1 MLRALR
7 FPSLPAAGLPAPVL
21 GALWMCGAACSF
33 ALMVNLVRH
42 LTASLDPLQ
51 VVFFRSAFGLLAM
64 LPWLIGRGPAVLRT
78 RRLGLHVLRA
88 AIGIAAMVCWFT
100 TLALLPLA
108 QATALSFTAPIFTSV
123 LAVLVLG
130 EVMRA
135 RRWSATALGF
145 LGALI
150 ILRPGLET
158 LQPAAL
164 LAIATALVWAS
175 STILVKVMARTE
187 SAGAIVTYLALF
199 STPLSFAAALFVWQ
213 TPTLAQLGWAA
224 LLGAAGSAGH
234 LCLTRA
240 LASAD
245 ASAVMPFDYLRLPVV
260 AMIAYVA
267 FGEVPDLWVWLGGG
281 VIALS
286 GLYITHREARRSS
299 SPNPVAAG
307 PGQAPAVPR
316 ANAEV

>member
-21 GALWMCGAACSF
+21 GALWMCGAACAF
-33 ALMVNLVRH
+33 GLMVNLVRH
-42 LTASLDPLQ
+42 LTASFDPLQ
-51 VVFFRSAFGLLAM
+51 VVFFRNAFGLLAM

-78 RRLGLHVLRA
+78 RRLGLHMLRA
-88 AIGIAAMVCWFT
+88 AIGIVAMVCWFT
-100 TLALLPLA
+100 TLSLLPLA

-130 EVMRA
+130 EMMRA
-135 RRWSATALGF
+135 RRWGATALGF
-145 LGALI
+145 LGTLI

-164 LAIATALVWAS
+164 LAIATAMVWAG

-199 STPLSFAAALFVWQ
+199 STPLSFAAAWFVWQ
-213 TPTLAQLGWAA
+213 APSLAELGFAA
-224 LLGAAGSAGH
+224 LLGVAGSAGH

-240 LASAD
+240 LASAE

-260 AMIAYVA
+260 AVIAYVA
-267 FGEVPDLWVWLGGG
+267 FGELPGLWIWLGGG

-286 GLYITHREARRSS
+286 GIYLTHYEARLR
-299 SPNPVAAG
+299 PGAG
-307 PGQAPAVPR
+307 PAAASPETR
-316 ANAEV
+316 S

>member
-1 MLRALR
+1 
-7 FPSLPAAGLPAPVL
+7 
-21 GALWMCGAACSF
+21 MCGAACSF

-51 VVFFRSAFGLLAM
+51 VVFFRTAFGLLAM

-78 RRLGLHVLRA
+78 QRLGLHILRA

-123 LAVLVLG
+123 LAVVVLG

-135 RRWSATALGF
+135 RRWSAIALGF

-187 SAGAIVTYLALF
+187 SAGAIVTYLVLF
-199 STPLSFAAALFVWQ
+199 STPLAFAAACFVWQ
-213 TPTLAQLGWAA
+213 TPTVAQLGWAA
-224 LLGAAGSAGH
+224 LLGVAGSAGH

-240 LASAD
+240 LASAE
-245 ASAVMPFDYLRLPVV
+245 ATAVMPFDYLRLPVV
-260 AMIAYVA
+260 AVIAYLA

-281 VIALS
+281 LIALS
-286 GLYITHREARRSS
+286 GLYITHREARLK
-299 SPNPVAAG
+299 PA
-307 PGQAPAVPR
+307 AVP
-316 ANAEV
+316 AAASPGTGS